1 LLKKNFSPD
10 FVLCKF
16 NVDKQDKERS
26 QGVYAGFCLCSARAY
41 IGESE
46 DLIRRFDE
54 HIALLRRKQ
63 HELGEMQRD
72 WNLFGSD
79 AFVFFPLEFVE
90 DKLQRCAR
98 ERAWIKKCLVQGK
111 VYNQL
116 NTVRKHHREAFT
128 KCKPKWPNEAVGGT
142 AKEYNFVTPMGDPM
156 KVKGLRGICEAY
168 GLNVSHMS
176 KVARGIYVQHR
187 GWTLGKDNKG
197 DIEKLKI

>member
-1 LLKKNFSPD
+1 
-10 FVLCKF
+10 
-16 NVDKQDKERS
+16 VDKQDKEKN

-63 HELGEMQRD
+63 HDLGEMQRD
-72 WNLFGSD
+72 WNLFGPD

-90 DKLQRCAR
+90 DKLARCTR
-98 ERAWIKKCLVQGK
+98 ERAWIKKFLVEGK

-116 NTVRKHHREAFT
+116 NTVRKHHREAFRN
-128 KCKPKWPNEAVGGT
+128 CKPKWPNEPVGGS
-142 AKEYNFVTPMGDPM
+142 AKEYHFVTPLGDVM

-168 GLNVSHMS
+168 GLNPSHMS
-176 KVARGIYVQHR
+176 KVARKLYVQHR
-187 GWTLGKDNKG
+187 GWTLGKTSEEEFENL
-197 DIEKLKI
+197 EF